1 MPCRNHRLGGPE
13 VSSGR
18 SIGGGGVFAILH
30 ILMGVESLLGTG
42 LAVSRFVDL
51 KNQVG

>member
-1 MPCRNHRLGGPE
+1 MGGAL
-13 VSSGR
+13 
-18 SIGGGGVFAILH
+18 GGGGAVFAILH